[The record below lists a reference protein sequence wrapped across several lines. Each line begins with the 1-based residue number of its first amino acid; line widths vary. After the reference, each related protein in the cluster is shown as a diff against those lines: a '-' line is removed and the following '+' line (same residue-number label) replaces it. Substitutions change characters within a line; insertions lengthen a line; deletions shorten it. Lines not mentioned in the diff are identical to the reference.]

1 MRFSRKL
8 QKLLSTDSFASAFE
22 HLSRATH
29 PVNQRRILDDIDWL
43 QFKNLRHQYPYRP
56 GSPQI
61 NRFEDVVYWIEINV
75 ERAQDLWLDRAP
87 PLRILD
93 LGSGA
98 GYFLYVCKHFG
109 HDVLGFDT
117 DHEPLFHATT
127 QLLGVRRVIGRIERQ
142 TPLPDLGGKF
152 DLVTAHRICF
162 HRIGKV
168 RDGVEWSPADWG
180 FFINDIRSRF
190 LNESGRLLLD
200 FNPRPDGSSFF
211 TPELRR
217 FFLSQGARIFRSKA
231 LLGRD
236 PKVRP
241 RFKQTERL

>member
-8 QKLLSTDSFASAFE
+8 RKLFSPELFASASE
-22 HLSRATH
+22 HLSRLTH
-29 PVNQRRILDDIDWL
+29 PVNKSCILDDIDWL
-43 QFKNLRHQYPYRP
+43 QFKDLRHKYPCRP

-61 NRFEDVVYWIEINV
+61 NRFEDIVYWIDINI
-75 ERAQDLWLDRAP
+75 ERAQDVWLDRAP

-98 GYFLYVCKHFG
+98 GYFLYVCKHLG

-117 DHEPLFHATT
+117 DREPLFGATT
-127 QLLGVRRVIGRIERQ
+127 ELLGVRRVIGRIERQ
-142 TPLPDLGGKF
+142 TPLPDFGQTF

-168 RDGVEWSPADWG
+168 RDGVEWTTADWK
-180 FFINDIRSRF
+180 FFIDDVRSNLLND
-190 LNESGRLLLD
+190 SGRLLLD

-211 TPELRR
+211 TPELRE
-217 FFLSQGARIFRSKA
+217 FFRRQGARIFRSKA
-231 LLGRD
+231 LLAKD
-236 PKVRP
+236 PRARP
-241 RFKQTERL
+241 RFKM

>member
-8 QKLLSTDSFASAFE
+8 RKLFSPELFASASE
-22 HLSRATH
+22 HLSRLTH
-29 PVNQRRILDDIDWL
+29 PVNKSCILDDIDWL
-43 QFKNLRHQYPYRP
+43 QFKDLRHKYPCRP

-61 NRFEDVVYWIEINV
+61 NRFEDIVYWIDINI

-98 GYFLYVCKHFG
+98 GYFLYVCKHLG

-117 DHEPLFHATT
+117 DREPLFGATT
-127 QLLGVRRVIGRIERQ
+127 ELLGVRRVIGRIERQ
-142 TPLPDLGGKF
+142 TPLPDFGQTF

-162 HRIGKV
+162 HRVGKV
-168 RDGVEWSPADWG
+168 RDGVEWTTADWK
-180 FFINDIRSRF
+180 FFIADVRSRF
-190 LNESGRLLLD
+190 LNDNGRLLLD

-211 TPELRR
+211 TPELRE
-217 FFLSQGARIFRSKA
+217 FFRTQGVRIFRSKA
-231 LLGRD
+231 LLAKD
-236 PKVRP
+236 PNKKPSFQR
-241 RFKQTERL
+241 

>member
-8 QKLLSTDSFASAFE
+8 QKLFSGEIFASAWE
-22 HLSRATH
+22 HLSRLTH
-29 PVNQRRILDDIDWL
+29 PVNKSCLLDDIDWL
-43 QFKNLRHQYPYRP
+43 QFKDLRHKYPYPP

-61 NRFEDVVYWIEINV
+61 NRFEDVVYWIDINV

-117 DHEPLFHATT
+117 DAEPLFGATT
-127 QLLGVRRVIGRIERQ
+127 ELLGVSRFIGRIERL
-142 TPLPDLGGKF
+142 TPLPELGRRF

-168 RDGVEWSPADWG
+168 REGVEWSPADWE
-180 FFINDIRSRF
+180 FFVNDIRTRF
-190 LNESGRLLLD
+190 LEPNGRLLLD

-211 TPELRR
+211 SPELRAW
-217 FFLSQGARIFRSKA
+217 FVSQGARLFRSKA
-231 LLGRD
+231 LLAKD
-236 PKVRP
+236 PSERP
-241 RFKQTERL
+241 SFKPAR

>member
-8 QKLLSTDSFASAFE
+8 RKLFSTELLQSAFE
-22 HLSRATH
+22 HFSRATH
-29 PVNQRRILDDIDWL
+29 PVNKRRILDDIDWL
-43 QFKNLRHQYPYRP
+43 QFKDLRHKYPCRP

-61 NRFEDVVYWIEINV
+61 NRFEDVLYWVDINV
-75 ERAQDLWLDRAP
+75 ERAQDLWLDRTS

-117 DHEPLFHATT
+117 DNEAFFRATT
-127 QLLGVRRVIGRIERQ
+127 ELLDVRRVIGEIERQ
-142 TPLPDLGGKF
+142 TPLPDLHQPF

-168 RDGVEWSPADWG
+168 RDGMEWSIDDWK
-180 FFINDIRSRF
+180 FFITDVRTRF
-190 LNESGRLLLD
+190 LTDNGRLLLD

-231 LLGRD
+231 LLAKD
-236 PKVRP
+236 LNKRP
-241 RFKQTERL
+241 RFKQTR